1 MRSGVPIQRRS
12 GQMPVARL
20 VVRAIAP
27 GSFDAALFGQD
38 ILVRTRLL
46 CLNWSPTRSF
56 FEAAKL
62 EYRTSNIEHRT
73 SNIEHRTS
81 NIEHCTLNFKDPE
94 PGFAPENELQKA
106 SACCR
111 IESPCICDAVSTDSN
126 TVWSATLPFV
136 ALNRLAVK

>member
-1 MRSGVPIQRRS
+1 MFDVRCSIFELCGFEEAPGGRPVQTQQPCSDQNVLAEQGCVERAGRMRSGVPIQRRS

-46 CLNWSPTRSF
+46 CLNWSPAWSF

-62 EYRTSNIEHRT
+62 EHRSLNIE
-73 SNIEHRTS
+73 S
-81 NIEHCTLNFKDPE
+81 
-94 PGFAPENELQKA
+94 
-106 SACCR
+106 
-111 IESPCICDAVSTDSN
+111 
-126 TVWSATLPFV
+126 
-136 ALNRLAVK
+136 

>member
-62 EYRTSNIEHRT
+62 EYRTSNIEH
-73 SNIEHRTS
+73 
-81 NIEHCTLNFKDPE
+81 CTLNFKDPE